1 MKNVRLE
8 DIAKR
13 LDLTKVSISKALR
26 DHSDISEET
35 KEKVKK
41 MAKEMGYRPNLVARS
56 LTSQK
61 THTIG
66 VIVPKVAHPFFSSVI
81 EGVYQAALE
90 SDYEV
95 VLGVTMEDEDLEQKH
110 IESML
115 NMRVDGLLISI
126 SEQTQNL
133 DNFDIVKDME
143 VDLVFYDRGFMNSG
157 FTYVKVEDREG
168 ARKGVKHMID
178 QGFRNIAH
186 LSGYLDD
193 AHPVRRNI
201 GSIGKDR
208 NLGYRDA
215 LEEAGIEV
223 DEKAVVEAGYSEDD
237 GYNGFAQMLGQY
249 GQPEAIFCVTY
260 PVALG
265 ALQYMKDHNINPDDV
280 ALLSFGSSEFN
291 HHLSHPIICI
301 DQPAF
306 QLGQRSFRQL
316 ILEIESD
323 SKLNPEIISLESN
336 ILNDKDLAS
345 K

>member
-1 MKNVRLE
+1 MKNVRLK

-13 LDLTKVSISKALR
+13 LDLTKVSVSKALR

-35 KEKVKK
+35 KEKVKE
-41 MAKEMGYRPNLVARS
+41 MAKKMGYRPNLVARS
-56 LTSQK
+56 LTSKK
-61 THTIG
+61 TNIVG

-81 EGVYQAALE
+81 EGIYQSALE
-90 SDYEV
+90 SNYEV
-95 VLGVTMEDEDLEQKH
+95 ILGVTMEDNKLEQKH

-126 SEQTQNL
+126 SKNTREL
-133 DNFDIVKDME
+133 ANFDMVKDME

-168 ARKGVKHMID
+168 ARKGVKYMID
-178 QGFRNIAH
+178 QGYKDIAH
-186 LSGYLDD
+186 LSGYLDT
-193 AHPVRRNI
+193 AHIERRNI

-215 LEEAGIEV
+215 LEETGIEV
-223 DEKAVVEAGYSEDD
+223 NESAIIETGYEERD
-237 GYNGFAQMLGQY
+237 GYNGFAQLLDQY
-249 GQPEAIFCVTY
+249 EQPEAIFCVTY

-265 ALQYMKDHNINPDDV
+265 ALQYMKEHNINPDEI

-306 QLGQRSFRQL
+306 QLGQQSFKQL
-316 ILEIESD
+316 IHEIDSGTKSD
-323 SKLNPEIISLESN
+323 SKIISLETN
-336 ILNDKDLAS
+336 IFDG
-345 K
+345 